1 MCRAGE
7 NPLFTCAHWK
17 VFYDIFWLKPNFG
30 IYEKKKPFKSLQI
43 EEEMARNL
51 IPQDDLIVDNPH
63 AATNL
68 GE

>member
-1 MCRAGE
+1 M
-7 NPLFTCAHWK
+7 
-17 VFYDIFWLKPNFG
+17 
-30 IYEKKKPFKSLQI
+30 KKKLFKSLKI
-43 EEEMARNL
+43 EQKMARNL